1 MNKMVINT
9 VFATTLVVAFA
20 ICLSAQD
27 QKPPPNPPGTPA
39 GVPPVSPCPKLE
51 VHSTTP
57 VPVKEGRPVKFTAT
71 LSGGDAKVTPIYIWT
86 TTAGSIV
93 SGQATG
99 TLEVDSSGAGAEKTI
114 TASIL
119 IGGFPGECKA
129 DASTTIQVIPPA
141 RKIDEYGPIR
151 EEEETAR
158 LDSFAGGVGS
168 NELAF
173 VITYAGRTSPRGQS
187 GIELRRIRTYLAKVG
202 ISPDRVGAIDGGFK
216 EEVTH
221 ELWIVPIGADTPRP
235 TPTIAAKDIVY
246 PKPTLVP
253 AVKKP

>member
-1 MNKMVINT
+1 MNKTVINMI
-9 VFATTLVVAFA
+9 FAMALVATLA
-20 ICLSAQD
+20 IYTSAQD
-27 QKPPPNPPGTPA
+27 QKAPPNPPGTPPA
-39 GVPPVSPCPKLE
+39 APPVSPCPKLE
-51 VHSTTP
+51 VHATTP

-71 LSGGDAKVTPIYIWT
+71 LNGGDAKVTPIYIWT

-99 TLEVDSSGAGAEKTI
+99 TIEVDSSGAGSEKSI

-119 IGGFPGECKA
+119 IGGFPGECTA
-129 DASTTIQVIPPA
+129 DAYTTIQVIPPA
-141 RKIDEYGPIR
+141 RKIDEYGTIK
-151 EEEETAR
+151 EEEETAK
-158 LDSFAGGVGS
+158 LDSFAGGVGQ

-187 GIELRRIRTYLAKVG
+187 GIELRRLRAYLAKAG

-246 PKPTLVP
+246 PKPTPAP